1 MPKDETF
8 WNPYRLIPVQDTIS
22 KKRPL
27 TDEKFRANSGRIYCT
42 IENLT
47 PLFIGGNRNNSQ
59 QFLTSNG
66 KYTIPG
72 SSLKGMLRSLAEII
86 GGGCSVTDSNG
97 QFNKMYAACNKIH
110 SLCVTCRMFG
120 MMERGRGAKVHKGKV
135 FISDAL
141 IIEEKTE
148 TKLFDVL
155 LFSRGMRHEPF
166 YRTPQTGRLDGKS
179 RKFYFH
185 QPKRKDSVPS
195 IPQNLQNRAEKINAI
210 LPGCQFEF
218 EIDFVSL
225 EKFELELLVYILALE
240 ENVDVI
246 IEDGKIPL
254 KGPMRHK
261 LGYAKPLGLGSC
273 RIDLNK
279 IEYFAAPAERFSSLG
294 QRENTVYERDTL
306 KTLTTTLTQRFVSDT
321 SATMQQLRKMMV
333 WDENDPRD
341 FAYPKNHWFDN
352 ASNSGKPLKQI

>member
-8 WNPYRLIPVQDTIS
+8 WNPYRLIPVRDTVS

-27 TDEKFRANSGRIYCT
+27 TDEKFKANSGRIYCT

-47 PLFIGGNRNNSQ
+47 PLFIGGNRNNPQ
-59 QFLTSNG
+59 QFLTSNR
-66 KYTIPG
+66 KYIIPG

-97 QFNKMYAACNKIH
+97 RFNKRYAACNNGH
-110 SLCVTCRMFG
+110 SLCVTCCMFG
-120 MMERGRGAKVHKGKV
+120 MMEGGKGAKVHKGNV
-135 FISDAL
+135 CISDAL
-141 IIEEKTE
+141 IIEEKPE
-148 TKLFDVL
+148 TKLFDVQ
-155 LFSRGMRHEPF
+155 LFNHATKHEPF

-185 QPKRKDSVPS
+185 QPKGKNSALEPTNIKKVVD
-195 IPQNLQNRAEKINAI
+195 KKNAI

-218 EIDFVSL
+218 EIDFFNL
-225 EKFELELLVYILALE
+225 EKSELELLVYILALE
-240 ENVDVI
+240 ENVEVV
-246 IEDGKIPL
+246 IEDGEIPL

-294 QRENTVYERDTL
+294 HTENTVYERDVL
-306 KTLTTTLTQRFVSDT
+306 KTLIKTLTHRFVSDT
-321 SATMQQLRKMMV
+321 SVTMQQLRKMMV

-341 FAYPKNHWFDN
+341 FAYPKNHWFDD
-352 ASNSGKPLKQI
+352 AFNSGKALKQI

>member
-59 QFLTSNG
+59 QFLISNG
-66 KYTIPG
+66 KHIIPG

-97 QFNKMYAACNKIH
+97 QFNRTYTACNKVD

-120 MMERGRGAKVHKGKV
+120 MMERGRGARVHKGKI

-141 IIEEKTE
+141 TREEKPE
-148 TKLFDVL
+148 TKLFDVQ
-155 LFSRGMRHEPF
+155 LFSHGTRHEPF
-166 YRTPQTGRLDGKS
+166 YSTPQTGRLDGKS

-185 QPKRKDSVPS
+185 QPKRKNSALEPTNIQKFVD
-195 IPQNLQNRAEKINAI
+195 KKNAI

-294 QRENTVYERDTL
+294 QTENIVYERDAL
-306 KTLTTTLTQRFVSDT
+306 KTLIKTLTHRFVSDT
-321 SATMQQLRKMMV
+321 STTMQQLRKMMV

-341 FAYPKNHWFDN
+341 FAYPKNHWFNN
-352 ASNSGKPLKQI
+352 ASNSEKALKHI

>member
-27 TDEKFRANSGRIYCT
+27 TDEKFRANSGRIHCT

-47 PLFIGGNRNNSQ
+47 PLFIGGNRDNSQ
-59 QFLTSNG
+59 QFLTRNG
-66 KYTIPG
+66 KYIIPG

-97 QFNKMYAACNKIH
+97 RFNKTYASCNKVG

-141 IIEEKTE
+141 ILEEKTE
-148 TKLFDVL
+148 TKLFDVQ
-155 LFSRGMRHEPF
+155 LFSQGMRHEPF

-185 QPKRKDSVPS
+185 QPKRKNSALEPTNIQKFVD
-195 IPQNLQNRAEKINAI
+195 KKNAI

-225 EKFELELLVYILALE
+225 EKFELELLVYVLALE

-246 IEDGKIPL
+246 IEDGDIPL

-279 IEYFAAPAERFSSLG
+279 IEYLFA
-294 QRENTVYERDTL
+294 
-306 KTLTTTLTQRFVSDT
+306 SDT

-341 FAYPKNHWFDN
+341 FAYPKNPWFNN
-352 ASNSGKPLKQI
+352 ALNSGKALKHI

>member
-8 WNPYRLIPVQDTIS
+8 WNPYRLIPVKDTIS

-59 QFLTSNG
+59 QFLISNR

-86 GGGCSVTDSNG
+86 GGGCSVTDSMG
-97 QFNKMYAACNKIH
+97 RFNKTYAACNKVD

-120 MMERGRGAKVHKGKV
+120 MMERGGWAKVHKGNV
-135 FISDAL
+135 CISDAL
-141 IIEEKTE
+141 IREENPE
-148 TKLFDVL
+148 TKLFDVQ
-155 LFSRGMRHEPF
+155 LFNHATRHEPF

-185 QPKRKDSVPS
+185 QPKRKTSALEPTNIQKFVD
-195 IPQNLQNRAEKINAI
+195 KKNAI

-218 EIDFVSL
+218 EIDFVNL

-261 LGYAKPLGLGSC
+261 LGYAKALGLGSC

-294 QRENTVYERDTL
+294 QTENTVYEGDTL
-306 KTLTTTLTQRFVSDT
+306 KTLIKALTQRFVSDT
-321 SATMQQLRKMMV
+321 SATMQQIRKMMV

-341 FAYPKNHWFDN
+341 FAYPKNHWFGN
-352 ASNSGKPLKQI
+352 ASNSGKALKHI

>member
-8 WNPYRLIPVQDTIS
+8 WNPYRLVPVRDIVS

-27 TDEKFRANSGRIYCT
+27 TDEKFKANSGRIYCT

-47 PLFIGGNRNNSQ
+47 PLFIGGNRNNP

-66 KYTIPG
+66 KYIIPG

-86 GGGCSVTDSNG
+86 GGGCSVTDSKNR
-97 QFNKMYAACNKIH
+97 FNKTYAVCDKVD

-120 MMERGRGAKVHKGKV
+120 MMERGKGAKVHKGNV
-135 FISDAL
+135 CISDAL
-141 IIEEKTE
+141 IREKNPE
-148 TKLFDVL
+148 TKLFDVQ
-155 LFSRGMRHEPF
+155 LFNHATKHEPF
-166 YRTPQTGRLDGKS
+166 YRTPQTGRRDGKS

-185 QPKRKDSVPS
+185 QPKRKNSVPS
-195 IPQNLQNRAEKINAI
+195 IPQELMNQAKKINAI
-210 LPGCQFEF
+210 LPGSQFEF
-218 EIDFVSL
+218 EIDFFNL
-225 EKFELELLVYILALE
+225 EKSELELLVYILALE
-240 ENVDVI
+240 ENVEIV
-246 IEDGKIPL
+246 IEDGEIPL

-279 IEYFAAPAERFSSLG
+279 IEYFAAPAKRFSSLG
-294 QRENTVYERDTL
+294 QTENTVCEGDTL
-306 KTLTTTLTQRFVSDT
+306 KTLIKSLTQRFVSDT
-321 SATMQQLRKMMV
+321 SVTMQQVRKIMV

-352 ASNSGKPLKQI
+352 ASNSGKALKQI